1 MHLAGSQDGPSQD
14 QELASGQLPLSHV
27 TDHVTHYC
35 L

>member
-1 MHLAGSQDGPSQD
+1 MHPAGSQDEPSQD
-14 QELASGQLPLSHV
+14 QESASGQLPPSHV